1 MALVANPAMYVE
13 HWAKPFGA
21 DSERRERL
29 IMLDLEHTAKRISDT
44 TFGAAVRKFHQV
56 AQSNFWKPLDL
67 ERVKPK
73 IRQPVVKVKAYAH
86 DRVVLSSFIQAPD
99 IRKGL
104 MARTSFRDAVKQ
116 ARLLVSRREFQAG
129 FNILGRQR
137 FQPARTSFTT
147 YAKNMVRD
155 AAHMLELF
163 GEGECVFATTT
174 LPGSLKKGFE
184 VVGAASGDICNLL
197 NTWLRDHVSGGEFV
211 YVWEMQE
218 RGAPHMH
225 YMFRLLPGADLE
237 AFGKDFQ
244 REWRKILLAVSDSS
258 GVDLFCKNKFWS
270 WKSDS
275 GKPRCDVRR
284 VDHTFERYISKY
296 ISKSRSKSGV
306 RHAVFPRRWWGC
318 SNGLRDLVMKF
329 RLEEVAQVADC
340 SVGFSAIQQLVNTIG
355 DTANGV
361 LYFERIKGMGEDSV
375 SIRLPAG
382 HGLGLA
388 KAILAYFQDGDLL
401 LFENALISAQE
412 AIVSVPP

>member
-1 MALVANPAMYVE
+1 MACTANPAMYVDQ
-13 HWAKPFGA
+13 WMKPFGKLS
-21 DSERRERL
+21 DGRESV
-29 IMLDLEHTAKRISDT
+29 IMLDLERSARALADT

-56 AQSNFWKPLDL
+56 AQCNFWKPLDL

-86 DRVVLSSFIQAPD
+86 DRVVLSSYVAAPD

-104 MARTSFRDAVKQ
+104 LSRTSFREAVKQ
-116 ARLLVSRREFQAG
+116 ARLLVSRREFQAS

-155 AAHMLELF
+155 AAHMLEMH

-174 LPGSLKKGFE
+174 LPGSEKRGFE

-225 YMFRLLPGADLE
+225 YMFRLLPGASME
-237 AFGKDFQ
+237 AFGQDFQ

-258 GVDLFCKNKFWS
+258 GVDLFRKSRHWT
-270 WKSDS
+270 WKDDRE
-275 GKPRCDVRR
+275 KPRCDVRK

-318 SNGLRDLVMKF
+318 SNGLRDLVKKF
-329 RLEEVAQVADC
+329 RLEEVAHVADC

-382 HGLGLA
+382 HGLELA
-388 KAILAYFQDGDLL
+388 RAILAYFQDGDLL
-401 LFENALISAQE
+401 LFENALLNAQE
-412 AIVSVPP
+412 AIKPVPP

>member
-1 MALVANPAMYVE
+1 MACTANPAMYVDQ
-13 HWAKPFGA
+13 WMKPFGKQS
-21 DSERRERL
+21 DGRESL
-29 IMLDLEHTAKRISDT
+29 IIMDLERSAKTFADT
-44 TFGAAVRKFHQV
+44 TFGAAVRKMHQV

-67 ERVKPK
+67 ERVKPR

-104 MARTSFRDAVKQ
+104 MARTSFREAVKQ
-116 ARLLVSRREFQAG
+116 ARLLVSRREFQAC
-129 FNILGRQR
+129 FNILGRSR
-137 FQPARTSFTT
+137 FAPALTSFTT

-174 LPGSLKKGFE
+174 LPGSLKEGFE

-197 NTWLRDHVSGGEFV
+197 NTWLRDHVAGGDYV

-225 YMFRLLPGADLE
+225 YMFRLLPGTDME
-237 AFGKDFQ
+237 AFRKDFQ
-244 REWRKILLAVSDSS
+244 GEWRKILLAIASSS
-258 GVDLFCKNKFWS
+258 GVDLFRKNKFWT
-270 WKSDS
+270 WKDD
-275 GKPRCDVRR
+275 GEKPRCDVRR
-284 VDHTFERYISKY
+284 VDHTFERYMSKY

-306 RHAVFPRRWWGC
+306 RHAVHPRRWWGC
-318 SNGLRDLVMKF
+318 SNGLRDLVKKF
-329 RLEEVAQVADC
+329 RLEEVAHVADC

-382 HGLGLA
+382 HGLELA
-388 KAILAYFQDGDLL
+388 RAILAYFQDGDLL